1 MAADDKTA
9 KSGNGKAGAAVTPEP
24 VVQVLGQYVKDLSFE
39 NPNAPQSFQ
48 QQQTQQPKLDIS
60 IAVAVREMGE
70 NVHEVVLNVE
80 NRLSL
85 DKMVLFHLQLE
96 YAGAF
101 RVEGLPEDVR
111 NQVLRIQ
118 CPTLLFPFVRR
129 LVADLTRDGGFP
141 QLYLDPID
149 FGQLYVQE
157 MAKQDAA
164 GGKVTV

>member
-1 MAADDKTA
+1 MPADDKTA
-9 KSGNGKAGAAVTPEP
+9 KSSNGKAAAPAPEP

-48 QQQTQQPKLDIS
+48 QQQQTQQPKLDIT
-60 IAVAVREMGE
+60 IAVGVREMGD
-70 NVHEVVLNVE
+70 NVHEVMLSVE
-80 NRLSL
+80 NRLSK

-101 RVEGLPEDVR
+101 RVEGLPEDVK

-149 FGQLYVQE
+149 FGQLYMQE
-157 MAKQDAA
+157 LAKQQAA

>member
-9 KSGNGKAGAAVTPEP
+9 KTGNGKAAPASEP
-24 VVQVLGQYVKDLSFE
+24 MVQVLGQYVKDLSFE

-48 QQQTQQPKLDIS
+48 QQQQPQPKLDVN
-60 IAVAVREMGE
+60 IAVGIREMGD
-70 NVHEVVLNVE
+70 NVHEVLLNVE
-80 NRLSL
+80 NRLST
-85 DKMVLFHLQLE
+85 DKMVLFHLQLA

-101 RVEGLPEDVR
+101 RVEGLPDDVKH
-111 NQVLRIQ
+111 QVLRIQ

-149 FGQLYVQE
+149 FGQLYMQE
-157 MAKQDAA
+157 KARQQGEA
-164 GGKVTV
+164 GKATV

>member
-9 KSGNGKAGAAVTPEP
+9 KSGNGKAAAAVAPEP

-70 NVHEVVLNVE
+70 NVHEVTLNVE

-101 RVEGLPEDVR
+101 RVEGLPEDVK

-149 FGQLYVQE
+149 FGQLYMQE
-157 MAKQDAA
+157 MAKQQAA